1 VRLLVPHSNC
11 KQLMLR
17 QSVDACCDRGRDR
30 GRDRGQDVPDLHGG
44 MLHAP
49 ETPRRRLTRALV

>member
-1 VRLLVPHSNC
+1 MRLLVPHSNC

-30 GRDRGQDVPDLHGG
+30 GQDVPDLHGG
-44 MLHAP
+44 MLHAQ
-49 ETPRRRLTRALV
+49 ETPRRQLTRALV